1 MSQTVSLIKRSSL
14 QSRPDFLWLSEELFC
29 FPDPNYHFYA
39 RRSSHAALHTKK
51 KSYSSAVFLSGS
63 SWNIPTSLF
72 SHPSIPDKQS
82 REREWVRAHFQTL
95 PLLLYFTLS
104 LNVSPEASDRHAS
117 VYELTLNRWGE
128 EIGERGGGE
137 RQRAAASCK
146 FMTSFFFPG
155 HYVQHAL
162 TSLISFIYWQRQ
174 LPERKQRA
182 RSPHPPDPY
191 SVTHCLIC
199 FIGVD
204 ARWAASE
211 GRN

>member
-1 MSQTVSLIKRSSL
+1 MLLSTEQTRLSLTLRRTFLFSRPQLSFLRPQKLTCSPPHEEKVIFECCISFWIFMKHSHLSIFSPLHPWQTV
-14 QSRPDFLWLSEELFC
+14 E
-29 FPDPNYHFYA
+29 
-39 RRSSHAALHTKK
+39 
-51 KSYSSAVFLSGS
+51 
-63 SWNIPTSLF
+63 
-72 SHPSIPDKQS
+72 
-82 REREWVRAHFQTL
+82 RERVRAHFQTL
-95 PLLLYFTLS
+95 PLLLYFTLL

-162 TSLISFIYWQRQ
+162 TSLISFIYWQRR